1 MKLLSIVVPSYNSQD
16 YLEACLDSLVKGGE
30 RVEVL
35 VVDDGS
41 TDRTGEI
48 ADAYQ
53 GRYPTIVRAIHQPN
67 GGHGAGINQGLA
79 LATGKY
85 FKSVDSD
92 DTLSGDLTAFLD
104 TLERC
109 DGFGGVDLFLTNYRY
124 IHTDGKGDRTIRF
137 TNALPTDRV
146 FGWNSV
152 KRFRVDQILMIHT
165 CTFRTELLRETG
177 IQLPEHAF
185 YEDNFYVYG
194 NLEKVKTLYYMDC
207 DLYRYTIGRT
217 GQSVQESV
225 MCRRYAHQLKAT
237 ELCFTAFHLD
247 DIPERSKRAYLKHEM
262 FMMLGI
268 AVLYARMNGTTQA
281 ERDLEAMWEN
291 CRKYDEKWAKHF
303 QRNLGLMLMSIPGKG
318 GAGAVRGVY
327 RAAHLVVRFN

>member
-1 MKLLSIVVPSYNSQD
+1 M
-16 YLEACLDSLVKGGE
+16 
-30 RVEVL
+30 
-35 VVDDGS
+35 
-41 TDRTGEI
+41 
-48 ADAYQ
+48 
-53 GRYPTIVRAIHQPN
+53 
-67 GGHGAGINQGLA
+67 
-79 LATGKY
+79 
-85 FKSVDSD
+85 
-92 DTLSGDLTAFLD
+92 
-104 TLERC
+104 
-109 DGFGGVDLFLTNYRY
+109 
-124 IHTDGKGDRTIRF
+124 
-137 TNALPTDRV
+137 
-146 FGWNSV
+146 
-152 KRFRVDQILMIHT
+152 
-165 CTFRTELLRETG
+165 
-177 IQLPEHAF
+177 
-185 YEDNFYVYG
+185 
-194 NLEKVKTLYYMDC
+194 YYMDC
-207 DLYRYTIGRT
+207 DLYRYTIGRA

-247 DIPERSKRAYLKHEM
+247 DIPERSKKVYLKHEM